1 MLIIKT
7 SYFDVETTKQ
17 MWHVK
22 KAMNTYSTS
31 SQGFKGMQQHD
42 TEKCMHSIFN
52 RQGVCTKNTFCWVH
66 YYFNAKTFL
75 NLWSNRRPFLA
86 PLAYCR
92 IQIIRFISGHEY
104 NLLIILQDVSFM
116 SFIRI
121 FGIIQN
127 YTMSG
132 HLGECLDVLYIC
144 LIFIMVVSFLS
155 GCLYSSCI
163 HIRIIKS
170 IHLSA
175 TYN

>member
-31 SQGFKGMQQHD
+31 SQGFKSMQQHD

-104 NLLIILQDVSFM
+104 NLLIILQDVMFHVIYQVFWHHTKLYHVWS
-116 SFIRI
+116 SRWVPRCFIYMFNI
-121 FGIIQN
+121 HYGCVIPKW
-127 YTMSG
+127 
-132 HLGECLDVLYIC
+132 L
-144 LIFIMVVSFLS
+144 FI
-155 GCLYSSCI
+155 
-163 HIRIIKS
+163 
-170 IHLSA
+170 
-175 TYN
+175 